1 MKKMFIVFILC
12 LLSVAAF
19 SQADNSDRYKQLNA
33 DFMKSKNKN
42 HIFDKFEIDAFYDKT
57 DNIFYAK
64 GITEDKIE
72 YYKQGLYDIYSYE
85 NNIKDYIID
94 FKNKMYSGNEN
105 QLMSFFVN
113 NMLNNITIYYSNYDT
128 VKFNLSKEDIYG
140 CNCERES
147 VYSLTDEEIKDNF
160 FKYNNDEDVYQD
172 KLYCYGFLKMDL
184 SEIVKKFAQNAYK
197 EEIDIINKNINLKTI
212 GTDYGELKI
221 LAPKESIDY
230 TRSEIGKA
238 YKENEKY
245 YKDNGVKIGTDGK
258 LYNKNGLITSV
269 ALDVSEFNDEFE
281 CCVYPRIRIP
291 SGDVVYSPI
300 TYLNAVE
307 KSYASYIDKN
317 DQETINTRL
326 ENNPLIIKAYG
337 VAGISGSMCDIV
349 LSENDACLYINY
361 MKHMHIVAKY
371 DMLKHANYLTEKYN
385 DIPHFLFA
393 ENVTDLRGNT
403 IQNSG
408 DSSNGRSVFCV
419 IYSAISDLFNPK
431 KPVCKIL

>member
-19 SQADNSDRYKQLNA
+19 LQADNSDRYKQLNA

-160 FKYNNDEDVYQD
+160 LKYNKGETVYLD
-172 KLYCYGFLKMDL
+172 KLYCYNFLKMDL

-197 EEIDIINKNINLKTI
+197 EEIALINKEKDIKSIETNF
-212 GTDYGELKI
+212 GELNI

-230 TRSEIGKA
+230 ARSIRGKA

-269 ALDVSEFNDEFE
+269 ALDVSEFKDEFE

-337 VAGISGSMCDIV
+337 VAGISESMCDII
-349 LSENDACLYINY
+349 LTENDACLYLKY
-361 MKHMHIVAKY
+361 MKSMEIFIKY
-371 DMLKHANYLTEKYN
+371 EMLKHANYLTEKYN

-403 IQNSG
+403 VQNSG
-408 DSSNGRSVFCV
+408 ATDTGRPLFFV
-419 IYSAISDLFNPK
+419 IWDWINPK
-431 KPVCKIL
+431 KIRM